1 MKMDESLEAIH
12 RWCTVCRTIKP
23 VWPPFHPMLRL
34 TYQTP
39 QKSSKPEQISPAV
52 FQASLGG
59 GLLHLALVQTAWHH
73 EQSIRPQ
80 KTSPE
85 ELTRF
90 GKRSFRSFRHELN
103 SSSVEH
109 RKCRA
114 TPRTRCPSDGHL
126 RGSLDFKKKCVINYS
141 ALQVASKDF
150 QGKLLTQFFG

>member
-12 RWCTVCRTIKP
+12 RWRTVCRTIKP
-23 VWPPFHPMLRL
+23 MWPPFHPMLRP

-90 GKRSFRSFRHELN
+90 GKRSFRLALAELFICRTQKMSSDAENTLSQRWSFKRL
-103 SSSVEH
+103 
-109 RKCRA
+109 A
-114 TPRTRCPSDGHL
+114 G
-126 RGSLDFKKKCVINYS
+126 
-141 ALQVASKDF
+141 F
-150 QGKLLTQFFG
+150 QEEMCY